1 MPESVRIAPS
11 LTYIM
16 LTPVFSLD
24 ILPGPVAICQLR
36 ARAPFPKWI
45 HRATA
50 FLSITRTADEL
61 TIVCDES
68 IVPSSV
74 TAERGYRVLRVRG
87 PLPLDMVGVTAALT
101 SPLATAGVPVV
112 TLATYDTDYLL
123 VHSKHLSHARWALET
138 VGHSVF
144 DTSSVAKAVSF

>member
-1 MPESVRIAPS
+1 MLESVRIAQP

-24 ILPGPVAICQLR
+24 ILPGSVAICQLR
-36 ARAPFPKWI
+36 SRAAFPKWI

-50 FLSITRTADEL
+50 FLNITRTSDEM
-61 TIVCDES
+61 TVICDES
-68 IVPSSV
+68 IVPSDV
-74 TAERGYRVLRVRG
+74 LAEKGYRVLRVKG
-87 PLPLDMVGVTAALT
+87 PLPLDMIGVTAALT

-123 VHSKHLSHARWALET
+123 VHSKHLAHARWALEA
-138 VGHSVF
+138 VGHTVLESGR
-144 DTSSVAKAVSF
+144 VAKAASF

>member
-1 MPESVRIAPS
+1 MPESVRIAPP

-36 ARAPFPKWI
+36 SRAAFPKWM
-45 HRATA
+45 HRASA
-50 FLSITRTADEL
+50 FLSITRTAEEL
-61 TIVCDES
+61 SVICDES
-68 IVPSSV
+68 IVPASV
-74 TAERGYRVLRVRG
+74 NAERGYRVLRVKG

-112 TLATYDTDYLL
+112 ALATYDTDYLL
-123 VHSKHLSHARWALET
+123 VHSRHLSHARWALEA
-138 VGHSVF
+138 VGHSVV
-144 DTSSVAKAVSF
+144 DLASVAKAASF